1 MPHKILVVDDE
12 EAIVEL
18 TAFNLKKEGY
28 EVVRAFDG
36 REALRLVKE
45 EKPDLIVLDLMLP
58 EIDGLEVCR
67 RIRQESRIP
76 ILILSAKKEEVDR
89 IIGLELGADDYVTKP
104 FSPRELLARVKAI
117 LRRSEEIPEE
127 VERVVRG
134 SLVIDKNRYEARIND
149 MVLALTP
156 TEFKILETLAN
167 SPGQV
172 YSRDVL
178 LRRVW
183 GYDYIGDSRTVD
195 VHIRHLREKL
205 NKHTQENLIETVR
218 GVGYRFSPDVR

>member
-1 MPHKILVVDDE
+1 VPHKILVVDDE

-117 LRRSEEIPEE
+117 LRRSEEVPEE

-134 SLVIDKNRYEARIND
+134 SLVIDKNRYEARINN
-149 MVLALTP
+149 MVLTLTP

-205 NKHTQENLIETVR
+205 NEHTQENLIETVR
-218 GVGYRFSPDVR
+218 GVGYRFSPDMR

>member
-117 LRRSEEIPEE
+117 LRRSEEVPEE

-134 SLVIDKNRYEARIND
+134 SLVIDKNRYEARINN
-149 MVLALTP
+149 MVLTLTP

-205 NKHTQENLIETVR
+205 NEHTQENLIETVR
-218 GVGYRFSPDVR
+218 GVGYRFSPDMR